1 MNVSLRTTLRT
12 SILVMG
18 FASFI
23 QAKDEFVYVDLSR
36 VSQETTEFKSWQ
48 ESIESDVQTRVKE
61 IEKISKDFQEKAQK
75 LQASARDLKGSA
87 LEKLQEEVANLQNK
101 IEIKKR
107 NLQAYVQKISGDVEE
122 KLIKKIREICA
133 NLGYGGVLPNAV
145 YASVEYDK
153 TSEIITALNKSYT
166 ATHSAS
172 KPKVA

>member
-48 ESIESDVQTRVKE
+48 ESIESDVQTRVK
-61 IEKISKDFQEKAQK
+61 
-75 LQASARDLKGSA
+75 A

-133 NLGYGGVLPNAV
+133 NLGYGVVLPNAV

-166 ATHSAS
+166 A
-172 KPKVA
+172 